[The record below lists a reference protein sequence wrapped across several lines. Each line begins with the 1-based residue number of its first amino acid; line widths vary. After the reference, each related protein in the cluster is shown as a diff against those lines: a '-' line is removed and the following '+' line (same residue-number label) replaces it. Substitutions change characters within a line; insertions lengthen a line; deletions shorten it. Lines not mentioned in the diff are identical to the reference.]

1 MTSRVLVISFF
12 ALCFSQLSFQL
23 MNGHVNT
30 PVGIFPRFGSYK
42 YLAVLGPSNN
52 LNTRASSLGA
62 IEDHLDLINAIVVFR
77 KFGCFLLGMGLD
89 RFRYFDMFTANCK
102 KQNRSP

>member
-30 PVGIFPRFGSYK
+30 PVGVFPRFGSHK
-42 YLAVLGPSNN
+42 HLAVLGPSNN

-62 IEDHLDLINAIVVFR
+62 IDYHFDLIDAIVVFW
-77 KFGCFLLGMGLD
+77 KFGCFLLGMRPD
-89 RFRYFDMFTANCK
+89 RFRYFDMFAANCK